1 MKRKSTRMAALVAC
15 MLALSAPAAAHAQT
29 GMSYAERIMANR
41 AGVQQ
46 TGRGNAA
53 SIAQN
58 GQGNTAGMRQF
69 GDNNSGA
76 IQQNGSNNT
85 ACLVQI
91 GRGLDAS
98 IAQTGNYNSVGVL
111 QTQRGVR
118 QTSPHICNSRRGTAY
133 STLIEALRAAR

>member
-1 MKRKSTRMAALVAC
+1 MKRSMTRIAAVAAC
-15 MLALSAPAAAHAQT
+15 LLAFAGTAHAQQRP
-29 GMSYAERIMANR
+29 SYASIIMANR

-46 TGRGNAA
+46 TGADNAA

-58 GQGNTAGMRQF
+58 GQANTAGIRQF
-69 GDNNSGA
+69 GNNNAGS

-91 GRGLDAS
+91 GRDLDAS
-98 IAQTGNYNSVGVL
+98 ITQTGDYNSVGVL

-118 QTSPHICNSRRGTAY
+118 QTSPHICNSRRGTSY
-133 STLIEALRAAR
+133 STLIEALRASR